1 MTYTISELI
10 PDNSRKSFYG
20 KAKVISFPDGMTAL
34 ISYNTV
40 VAYTDAEGNL
50 HRVWKKGKKDWSA
63 TTGRHIS
70 AYARAYT
77 KSGNTIG
84 KAIWDKMAI
93 DTIPDREEAAK
104 AEEIAYCNTYP
115 TSNLYF

>member
-10 PDNSRKSFYG
+10 PDDSRKSFYG
-20 KAKVISFPDGMTAL
+20 KAKVVSFPDGMTAL

-40 VAYTDAEGNL
+40 VAYTDAEGKL
-50 HRVWKKGKKDWSA
+50 HRVWDDWSA

-70 AYARAYT
+70 AYAREYT
-77 KSGNTIG
+77 KSGNSVG

-93 DTIPDREEAAK
+93 DAIPDREAAAK
-104 AEEIAYCNTYP
+104 ADEIAYCSTFR
-115 TSNLYF
+115 TSSLYY